1 MREFSLRTEL
11 IQNYS
16 EDELVGKVAFEEIFF
31 VMPQRRPQDGK
42 NMANSFSG
50 QVVLDLKKF
59 FDDNEECSVLGVF
72 KFFQTGFDGI

>member
-1 MREFSLRTEL
+1 MREFLPRTEL

-31 VMPQRRPQDGK
+31 VLPQRRSQNGQ

-50 QVVLDLKKF
+50 QVVFDLKKF
-59 FDDNEECSVLGVF
+59 FEDNEQCSVLGVF
-72 KFFQTGFDGI
+72 IIF